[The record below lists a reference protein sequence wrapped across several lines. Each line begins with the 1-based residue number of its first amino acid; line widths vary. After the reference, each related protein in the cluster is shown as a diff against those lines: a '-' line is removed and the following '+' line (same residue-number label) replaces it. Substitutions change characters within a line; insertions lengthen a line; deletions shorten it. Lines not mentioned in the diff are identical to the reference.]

1 MIVAL
6 PLMKNHRANL
16 GNTTLYAAAA
26 AAHYGRIYGNY
37 LALLLLYDNDWTGNE
52 L

>member
-16 GNTTLYAAAA
+16 GNTTLYAAA

>member
-16 GNTTLYAAAA
+16 GNTTLYAAVAV
-26 AAHYGRIYGNY
+26 HYGRIYGNY

>member
-16 GNTTLYAAAA
+16 GNTTLYA

>member
-16 GNTTLYAAAA
+16 GNTTLYAA

>member
-26 AAHYGRIYGNY
+26 HYGRIYGNY
-37 LALLLLYDNDWTGNE
+37 LAALW
-52 L
+52 